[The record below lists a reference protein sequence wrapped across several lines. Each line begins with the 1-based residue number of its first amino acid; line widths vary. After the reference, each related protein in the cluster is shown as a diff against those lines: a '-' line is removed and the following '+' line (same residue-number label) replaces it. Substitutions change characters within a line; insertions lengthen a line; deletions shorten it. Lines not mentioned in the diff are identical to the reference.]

1 MPLNEKFELFFTHP
15 STVYICP
22 ALLYKICTK
31 KFNVL
36 VYKKPEEIRRK
47 PFLKIFRD
55 SVQHFHSSV
64 VCVLRLF
71 HLNSSS
77 IQVIQYKRSHP
88 RYLPIEETNRH
99 MSVFYYFLSISKDRK
114 WPKV

>member
-64 VCVLRLF
+64 VWVCVAIVSFELIF
-71 HLNSSS
+71 NTSYS
-77 IQVIQYKRSHP
+77 I
-88 RYLPIEETNRH
+88 
-99 MSVFYYFLSISKDRK
+99 
-114 WPKV
+114 